1 MRPVLSDFSLS
12 MRLSDLKRFPIQ
24 LGHPGYTAPE
34 ILLNME
40 PTMQSDI
47 FSAGGVLV
55 GCKMSRDHRHTLQK
69 KRITQERERV
79 KLRAVFEIPR
89 VSEGKFKSRH
99 QGLAAHISLL
109 L

>member
-1 MRPVLSDFSLS
+1 MRPVLSDFSLA

-55 GCKMSRDHRHTLQK
+55 GCKMTHFRK
-69 KRITQERERV
+69 KR
-79 KLRAVFEIPR
+79 
-89 VSEGKFKSRH
+89 SRRKENELN
-99 QGLAAHISLL
+99 QGVCLKGNASHF
-109 L
+109 